1 VDEEELLD
9 LVLEAGAEDVKE
21 EETEFNVITDAAD
34 FESVKKAVDDAGI
47 PNTIAEITMIPQ
59 NTVEVEG
66 KKAQQILN
74 LIEALED
81 VDDVSNVYANFDMS
95 DEVMEALG

>member
-1 VDEEELLD
+1 M
-9 LVLEAGAEDVKE
+9 
-21 EETEFNVITDAAD
+21 
-34 FESVKKAVDDAGI
+34 KKAVDDAGI
-47 PNTIAEITMIPQ
+47 PNTFAEVTMIPQ

-66 KKAQQILN
+66 KKAQQIFN

>member
-1 VDEEELLD
+1 
-9 LVLEAGAEDVKE
+9 
-21 EETEFNVITDAAD
+21 
-34 FESVKKAVDDAGI
+34 
-47 PNTIAEITMIPQ
+47 MIPQ

-95 DEVMEALG
+95 DEAMEALG